1 VISNH
6 RKKVRF
12 PMRRFVRNLA
22 FVALFLLGITG
33 NPRVHAQS
41 NAAIAQQLFLDGER
55 LMKTDHIAEAC
66 GKFADSQRLDP
77 AIGTLMHLAVCHEKM
92 GKLATA
98 WSEFTDLAGQAQR
111 VRQREREDF
120 ARQHAAA
127 LDPKLQKI
135 IIELSH
141 PPDGTTIKLDDAPLP
156 LGVLGTE
163 VPLDPG
169 DHSLEVTAPG
179 MKPWRQAK
187 LNMGP
192 SAVVTRVQVTLEEE
206 APVVAKSLTVTPT
219 VTTSSPEPDAA
230 STNTTKLIIGIGAG
244 VLGLA
249 SGIVAIDE
257 AVTSAGRSSDESKY
271 AGDPMGQKTVANQ
284 ASEART
290 FAIIFGSAAAV
301 AIGAGVYFVVT
312 SHGRAPAA
320 SVSGYFAPLIGPGLA
335 GAELHFT
342 W

>member
-1 VISNH
+1 
-6 RKKVRF
+6 
-12 PMRRFVRNLA
+12 MRRPTRTLA
-22 FVALFLLGITG
+22 LLALAPVWLATG
-33 NPRVHAQS
+33 REARAQS
-41 NAAIAQQLFLDGER
+41 NSTNSAIAQQLFLDGEK
-55 LMKTDHIAEAC
+55 LMSLDHVAEAC
-66 GKFADSQRLDP
+66 SKFADSQRLDP

-98 WSEFTDLAGQAQR
+98 WSEFTDVAGQAQR

-141 PPDGTTIKLDDAPLP
+141 PPEGTAIKLDDAALP

-163 VPLDPG
+163 IPLDPG
-169 DHSLEVTAPG
+169 EHSLEVTAPG

-192 SAVVTRVQVTLEEE
+192 SAVVTRVQVTLEEDV
-206 APVVAKSLTVTPT
+206 PVVAKTPAT
-219 VTTSSPEPDAA
+219 TIAPAPSSAPERGPTSST
-230 STNTTKLIIGIGAG
+230 SVGKLVVGVSVG
-244 VLGLA
+244 VLGLVA
-249 SGIVAIDE
+249 GGIALDDGL
-257 AVTSAGRSSDESKY
+257 TSAQRSGDEGKFP
-271 AGDPMGQKTVANQ
+271 AGSTALVTDTNQ

-290 FAIIFGSAAAV
+290 YAIVFGVAGAAAV
-301 AIGAGVYFVVT
+301 GTGIYLIVT
-312 SHGRAPAA
+312 SLGRTPSASGAA
-320 SVSGYFAPLIGPGLA
+320 SVTPLLGPGLA
-335 GAELHFT
+335 GGEMRFA

>member
-1 VISNH
+1 
-6 RKKVRF
+6 
-12 PMRRFVRNLA
+12 MRRPVRNLA
-22 FVALFLLGITG
+22 FIALCLVAFTG
-33 NPRVHAQS
+33 SHEARAQS

-66 GKFADSQRLDP
+66 SKFADSQRLDP

-206 APVVAKSLTVTPT
+206 APVVAKPLTVTPT
-219 VTTSSPEPDAA
+219 ATTSVPEPDAT
-230 STNTTKLIIGIGAG
+230 STNTTKLIVGIGVG

-249 SGIVAIDE
+249 SGVVAVDE

-271 AGDPMGQKTVANQ
+271 AGFPMDQRTVANQ

-290 FAIIFGSAAAV
+290 FAIIFGSASAV
-301 AIGAGVYFVVT
+301 AIGTGAYLVIT
-312 SHGRAPAA
+312 SHGRTPAA
-320 SVSGYFAPLIGPGLA
+320 SASGYLIPLVGPGLA
-335 GAELHFT
+335 GAEFRFA